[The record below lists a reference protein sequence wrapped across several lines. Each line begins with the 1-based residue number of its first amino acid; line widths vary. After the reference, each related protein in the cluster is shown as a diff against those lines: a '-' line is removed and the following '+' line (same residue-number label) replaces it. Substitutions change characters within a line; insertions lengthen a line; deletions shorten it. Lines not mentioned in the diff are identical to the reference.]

1 MPPQTRAHQL
11 HQLALT
17 KTATLWASSRGVFHF
32 EDQGSVKPRQRAV
45 RHTRGAFTLLETL
58 IVVSLITLLLSILL
72 PVLGAVRGQMKTLKC
87 SSNLRTTVF
96 KFQLFAENENP
107 EGRGDS
113 SQLVRRNFFINDFMD
128 SAYRIDEF
136 WDAGTLPTAA
146 LRSEKDAMLCPA
158 GAAQLT
164 KRRGFPCGSAA
175 LGPAEDVSLAANMRL
190 YRGTV
195 EFMGDSVLAPVAA
208 THVRQDVL
216 SHPYVPL
223 ILDVDGREAVARGLE
238 PFYTAP
244 PLRGADGA
252 YASGRY
258 WMPSK
263 RHGGRTNVAFVG
275 GHVLSSVR
283 PESESWDW
291 KYPAEVGN

>member
-1 MPPQTRAHQL
+1 MSPQARVHRL
-11 HQLALT
+11 HPLT
-17 KTATLWASSRGVFHF
+17 VTKEARRWTFCRGVSHF
-32 EDQGSVKPRQRAV
+32 EDHRSVKPRRRAV

-58 IVVSLITLLLSILL
+58 VVVSLITLLLSILL
-72 PVLGAVRGQMKTLKC
+72 PALSAVRGQMIMLKC

-113 SQLVRRNFFINDFMD
+113 SQLARRVFFINDFMD

-136 WDAGTLPTAA
+136 WDAGTLPAAA
-146 LRSEKDAMLCPA
+146 LLSGKDAMLCPA

-175 LGPAEDVSLAANMRL
+175 LGPAEDVSLAANMRF
-190 YRGTV
+190 YRGAV
-195 EFMGDSVLAPVAA
+195 EFMGNFVLAPAAA

-244 PLRGADGA
+244 PLRGADGP

-263 RHGGRTNVAFVG
+263 RHGGKTNVAFVG

-291 KYPAEVGN
+291 KYQAEVGR